1 MRPIHTK
8 DSQRRLIPL
17 RKSQEVIGLSVIHL
31 KTGTK
36 LGEVKDI
43 LFDTQQ
49 QFCGLLLEDGG
60 WLQRRRYI
68 PKSNIQSIGRDA
80 VVIHDQKQILP
91 FHESTQ
97 EWTGL
102 YSGRKRLKGQT
113 VLSETGNELGVIEN
127 VYFMEEVGTLIGY
140 ELSDGW
146 ISDLTEGRKVLKTTE
161 PLIWG
166 KDVLIA
172 HQEGVKVETQ
182 EVR

>member
-1 MRPIHTK
+1 M
-8 DSQRRLIPL
+8 

-31 KTGTK
+31 KTGKK

-43 LFDTQQ
+43 LFDAHQR
-49 QFCGLLLEDGG
+49 FCGLLLEDGG
-60 WLQRRRYI
+60 WIQRRRYI

-80 VVIHDQKQILP
+80 VVIRDQKQILP
-91 FHESTQ
+91 FQEFTK
-97 EWTGL
+97 EWTGIC
-102 YSGRKRLKGQT
+102 SGRKRLKGQP
-113 VLSETGNELGVIEN
+113 VLLASGNELGVIEN

-146 ISDLTEGRKVLKTTE
+146 ISDLTEGRKILKTTE

-172 HQEGVKVETQ
+172 HQDCVKVETQ
-182 EVR
+182 E